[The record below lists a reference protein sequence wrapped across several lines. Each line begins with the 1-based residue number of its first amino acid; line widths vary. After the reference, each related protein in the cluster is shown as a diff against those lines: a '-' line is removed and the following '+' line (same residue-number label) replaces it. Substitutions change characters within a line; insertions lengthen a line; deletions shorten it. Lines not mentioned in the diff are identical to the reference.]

1 MFGLNKLD
9 VTVYIATA
17 MSNRSKHDQVT
28 RAKYMCDVLSIYG
41 ITPVSPVLEE
51 KVPDEP
57 GPLVETN
64 YARLKKNW
72 ARDKEII
79 AYEAHVTLM
88 DGGDEGSVGMGRE
101 YGLNRYGLWKPTITL
116 WNKDRGLT
124 VAEFEDD
131 SIFTDEH
138 SAAAYIAE
146 QYGTRW
152 KRWKWRIRMLARS
165 LPTFIKRQVYAFR

>member
-1 MFGLNKLD
+1 
-9 VTVYIATA
+9 
-17 MSNRSKHDQVT
+17 MSNKIDVVVYQATKMSGRDRHEQVS
-28 RAKYMCDVLSIYG
+28 RARHIVDVFALYG
-41 ITPVSPVLEE
+41 VKVISPVLEE
-51 KVPDEP
+51 NVPDEP

-131 SIFTDEH
+131 KIFVDEY
-138 SAAAYIAE
+138 AAAYYIADTF
-146 QYGTRW
+146 GTRW
-152 KRWKWRIRMLARS
+152 KRWKWRVAMLIRS
-165 LPTFIKRQVYAFR
+165 LPTFLKRQIYAFR